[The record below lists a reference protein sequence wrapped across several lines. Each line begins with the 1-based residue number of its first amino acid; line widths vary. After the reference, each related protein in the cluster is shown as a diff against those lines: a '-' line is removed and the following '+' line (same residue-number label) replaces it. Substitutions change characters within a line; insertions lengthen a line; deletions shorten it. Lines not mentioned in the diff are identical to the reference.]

1 MLKTTGESSFICG
14 TTNQQIL
21 RDPVIFMN
29 LVVQLEITRPVKR
42 DKNCLNSQNLRYA
55 TN

>member
-1 MLKTTGESSFICG
+1 MLKTTGESS
-14 TTNQQIL
+14 
-21 RDPVIFMN
+21 DPVIFMN